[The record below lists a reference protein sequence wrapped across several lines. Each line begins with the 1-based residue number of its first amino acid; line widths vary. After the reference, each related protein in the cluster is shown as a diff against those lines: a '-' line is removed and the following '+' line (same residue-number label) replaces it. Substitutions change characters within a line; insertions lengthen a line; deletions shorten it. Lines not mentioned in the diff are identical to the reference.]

1 MLKKYIKKP
10 IPIEAVQFTGDNFE
24 ELYDFAGNDV
34 YQQDGWVYVHTLED
48 DMKMKNKTGD
58 YLIKG
63 VKGEF
68 YFCEKSVFE
77 ETYEEQSEQLEYVFE
92 APSAVYQLY

>member
-1 MLKKYIKKP
+1 MTKKYVKKP

-24 ELYDFAGNDV
+24 ELYDFAGDDV
-34 YQQDGWVYVHTLED
+34 YQQDGWVHVHTLEG